1 MLPACG
7 FLTFVRVLFDSPCT
21 RRPRPARSRGGPRL
35 RIESSTRS
43 TSRCRRPYDN
53 ILCDRF
59 VAHFGSSSCLRPTR
73 PDKCLAT
80 MLYEFSSW
88 SSASAGVAYAP
99 LCAAIYAMPSRSV
112 GDQQGVRGTDCSDP
126 PAVTTACLGAPL
138 SGLSGTLCNCRC
150 RLNFLTP
157 QEASARQPPQKEL
170 ISHELKPVSHVS
182 IATA

>member
-1 MLPACG
+1 MRVCLLPACG

-73 PDKCLAT
+73 PDKCLTT
-80 MLYEFSSW
+80 MLYELSSW
-88 SSASAGVAYAP
+88 SPTTAGVAYAP

-126 PAVTTACLGAPL
+126 PANRQPRASARRCLV
-138 SGLSGTLCNCRC
+138 GLSGTLCNCRC
-150 RLNFLTP
+150 LMC
-157 QEASARQPPQKEL
+157 PPDAAGSNHKT
-170 ISHELKPVSHVS
+170 
-182 IATA
+182 TAAERN